1 VSECGQSL
9 CGEVRFLRRLAF
21 FPAGRGQLE
30 KVEKTR
36 GPDGDQLVAVM
47 NQLFFVFS

>member
-1 VSECGQSL
+1 MWPEP
-9 CGEVRFLRRLAF
+9 LRRSKILEKIGF